1 MAGNAFI
8 PCIGPSYFLPDRK
21 SAVQRAVN
29 LYLRQIEGLGE
40 SKQVVLH
47 STDGLAQLVDLGG
60 TVRGSVVTADQRE
73 FVVAGQT
80 LYEIVASAPVA
91 RGTLVAGTSFVSMC
105 AGETQL
111 VLVDGTN
118 GYVLTLGTNVF
129 GLITD
134 PDWRGAISVTQVDGT
149 FVFVP
154 PNNQE
159 QFYISAIDD
168 ATSLDG
174 LDFSSADAQPGNII
188 ASRDLKQE
196 TYFFKP
202 YSTEVWIYDGEADF
216 PLVRYN
222 STPIAVGA
230 VGLRAVVKAADTLI
244 FVGRT
249 ERGTGIVY
257 MMVGHQPVRISNAA
271 VETALRSSDVDLSQC
286 SMWVQQT
293 TGAEFVCVNAP
304 GMKTSWCWD
313 AASKQWHERGELV
326 NGDWVPFRV
335 DQVTAVG
342 SAFHAF
348 AGTVMY
354 RMSHDIYAIGTAPL
368 VRSRVWPHF
377 PNPSMEPIVVAGL
390 ELMCNTGYGGQ
401 IMLRISKDGGK
412 TFGAWLLRSLGA
424 IGRWM
429 QRVRWLALGSGTDM
443 IFELRVTDPV
453 PFVLSQATVDA

>member
-21 SAVQRAVN
+21 SAVQRSVN

-40 SKQVVLH
+40 ARQLVLQ
-47 STDGLAQLVDLGG
+47 STDGLAQLNDFGAP
-60 TVRGSVVTADQRE
+60 VRGSLVTSAARE
-73 FVVAGQT
+73 FVVAGTT
-80 LYEIVASAPVA
+80 LFEILAETPVA
-91 RGTLVAGTSFVSMC
+91 RGTIADGVSFVCLC

-111 VLVDGTN
+111 VLVDGAN
-118 GYVLTLGTNVF
+118 GYVLTLATNAF
-129 GLITD
+129 GQITD
-134 PDWRGAISVTQVDGT
+134 PDWRGAIWVTEVNGT

-154 PNNQE
+154 PNNLE

-168 ATSLDG
+168 ATTLDA
-174 LDFSSADAQPGNII
+174 LDFSSADAQPGNIVTH
-188 ASRDLKQE
+188 RELKQE
-196 TYFFKP
+196 TFFFKTF
-202 YSTEVWIYDGEADF
+202 STEVWIYDGEADF

-244 FVGRT
+244 FVGQT

-257 MMVGHQPVRISNAA
+257 MLVGHQPVRISNAA
-271 VETALRSSDVDLSQC
+271 VETALRASSVDLSRC
-286 SMWVQQT
+286 ALWVQQT
-293 TGAEFVCVNAP
+293 TGEEFVCVNAP

-326 NGDWVPFRV
+326 NGDWAPFRV
-335 DQVTAVG
+335 DQVVSVG
-342 SAFHAF
+342 STFHAF
-348 AGTVMY
+348 AGTAMY
-354 RMSHDIYAIGTAPL
+354 KMSHDIYSIDTAPL

-377 PNPSMEPIVVAGL
+377 PNPSMEPIVVRGL
-390 ELMCNTGYGGQ
+390 EVMCTTGFGGQ

-424 IGRWM
+424 VGRWL
-429 QRVRWLALGSGTDM
+429 QRVRWMPLGSGPDM
-443 IFELRVTDPV
+443 IFELRVSDPV
-453 PFVLSQATVDA
+453 PFTINQATVDA

>member
-47 STDGLAQLVDLGG
+47 STDGLAQLNDFGA
-60 TVRGSVVTADQRE
+60 TVRGSIVTSSQRE
-73 FVVAGQT
+73 FVAAGKT
-80 LYEIVASAPVA
+80 LYEIVSGALIA
-91 RGTLVAGTSFVSMC
+91 RGTLSAGTSFVCMC

-111 VLVDGTN
+111 VLVDGVN
-118 GYVLTLGTNVF
+118 GYVFSLTTGSF
-129 GLITD
+129 GQITSSG
-134 PDWRGAISVTQVDGT
+134 WRGAIWVTQVNGT
-149 FVFVP
+149 FIFVP
-154 PNNQE
+154 PNNLE

-168 ATSLDG
+168 ATSLNA
-174 LDFSSADAQPGNII
+174 LDFSSADAQPGNIVTH
-188 ASRDLKQE
+188 RDLKQE

-202 YSTEVWIYDGEADF
+202 FSTEVWIYDGEADF

-230 VGLRAVVKAADTLI
+230 VGLRSVVKAADTLI
-244 FVGRT
+244 FVGQT

-257 MMVGHQPVRISNAA
+257 MMVGHQPVRISTAA
-271 VETALRSSDVDLSQC
+271 VETALRATGVDLSQC
-286 SMWVQQT
+286 ALWVQQT

-304 GMKTSWCWD
+304 GMTTSWCWD
-313 AASKQWHERGELV
+313 AASKQWHERAELV
-326 NGDWVPFRV
+326 NGDWAPFRV
-335 DQVTAVG
+335 DQVVAVG
-342 SAFHAF
+342 STFHAF

-354 RMSHDIYAIGTAPL
+354 RMSHDIYTIGSAPL

-377 PNPSMEPIVVAGL
+377 PNPALEPIVVRGL
-390 ELMCNTGYGGQ
+390 ELMCTTGYGGQ

-429 QRVRWLALGSGTDM
+429 QRVRWMPLGSGTDM
-443 IFELRVTDPV
+443 IFELRVSDAV
-453 PFVLSQATVDA
+453 PFTINQATVDA